1 MMDELYTSKSFGWR
15 ILQTSKFAQNVSWD
29 RFLCMHWS
37 NEKHGRGHY
46 CKNLKI
52 ICIFYLSHD
61 IDALNDV
68 IRREGKLE
76 QDGGF
81 GW

>member
-1 MMDELYTSKSFGWR
+1 
-15 ILQTSKFAQNVSWD
+15 
-29 RFLCMHWS
+29 MHWS

>member
-1 MMDELYTSKSFGWR
+1 MSFTLPSLLDGEFFK
-15 ILQTSKFAQNVSWD
+15 LQSLPKMFLGN